1 VPRNEALIQRT
12 IRALLWIAA
21 FSFALGIF
29 LSLTLLL
36 RDLPPTPPVA
46 VGRVTAER
54 ASKLH
59 DYAAALLFFIIIAP
73 ATIALYRLGGKQ
85 LEAFRR
91 ACGDR
96 RLQDV
101 VSVLFV
107 APFFLAPF
115 LYLTTF
121 KWGWPVLIP
130 LLASQIGPRVV
141 ILYQR
146 TLWLRRLLRR
156 DMLPFHTLIAVEALA
171 WVLFRY
177 IAVGKRI
184 AHIPTLFLEVVFIA
198 FFIALFWCAFL
209 LIARVATFTIGA
221 DTEIALQRLSIAA
234 LPLVAL
240 PPMALAFVRG
250 EMAISVVMLLVLAAI
265 FIALHGEAAVDS
277 RSLRAATAYA
287 IIPMLLYCVSY
298 ASTAALTQWIDLFHR
313 GESLGPASDY
323 LRGKVPYRDVFV
335 LHGLLSDGLLDA
347 WLMRLF
353 GRSVDV
359 VLARPAVLGSF
370 AAPALWYLGMAIFDS
385 IPLSALVVMLGAVT
399 TVDNERILFEIV
411 VLALLIAAIRRGSKA
426 LFVLS
431 GIVAGIALFFSF
443 DIGLYAIGGAIL
455 TLLVLRRWGPI
466 GAFAVGVLAGA
477 APFLIY
483 LTALGGLAGF
493 FTTSFVVVPKIID
506 AVWSLPFPDLT
517 STFRQDLNLHTISDF
532 FLYEKFRFVLNPL
545 VIGVALVVL
554 VQRAILRKGDRL
566 DVALVALTAFALLTQ
581 RSALGRADFAHQYF
595 SAFLI
600 GPVIVILLV
609 FLWRAA
615 GPMATMA
622 LLPLF
627 FVALWVPDIA
637 NARVDDT
644 IHYLGRVSGIGFID
658 PSAAE
663 IRHRIDQV
671 RYFVTDLSRR
681 GAPIFDFSNQPA
693 FYFFCDRPNPTR
705 FYQVPILSPPEF
717 QREVIVAL
725 ERAKPPIVI
734 RRSPQQFDAFDG
746 IDNAV
751 RAQAVASYINDYY
764 SYAASTW
771 GVEVWT
777 RRGRVPALNLDGYMR
792 QIRLPSL
799 QELGVLGQRARLVFP
814 SVGSLPGANDTYWR
828 SDLMLHN
835 PFGARMSLALRYAAG
850 DFHSDRYV
858 VLGRG
863 QSIRWEDVTRSL
875 FNAPEGRGALWI
887 EYRGDAPPVA
897 RVKTYDA
904 AHNARPSVIAPLS
917 VRDTAKELIILA
929 IPSGTERRVNLGL
942 VNIGEVPATFRI
954 SFRNRMGQ
962 RVGRTIERVLSEDE
976 LYILSDAERALG
988 VPLDETMTV
997 RMTISGGIA
1006 VGYAS
1011 IVEPNGDSQFLA
1023 AVPSQEP

>member
-1 VPRNEALIQRT
+1 MWV
-12 IRALLWIAA
+12 AA
-21 FSFALGIF
+21 FSFAVGVF

-46 VGRVTAER
+46 VGRVTVER

-73 ATIALYRLGGKQ
+73 ATIALDRLGTKQ
-85 LEAFRR
+85 LDAFRR
-91 ACGDR
+91 LCRDR
-96 RLQDV
+96 RSQDL
-101 VSVLFV
+101 VSLLFV

-141 ILYQR
+141 ILHQR

-156 DMLPFHTLIAVEALA
+156 EMWPYHTLVIVEALA

-177 IAVGKRI
+177 VAVGKRI
-184 AHIPTLFLEVVFIA
+184 AHIPTLFLEGVFIA
-198 FFIALFWCAFL
+198 FFVALFWCAFL
-209 LIARVATFTIGA
+209 LIARMAMFTIGA
-221 DTEIALQRLSIAA
+221 DMEVALQRLSIAA

-250 EMAISVVMLLVLAAI
+250 EFAISMVMVLVLAAI
-265 FIALHGEAAVDS
+265 FIALRGRAAIDP
-277 RSLRAATAYA
+277 RAVRIATAYA

-347 WLMRLF
+347 WLMQSF

-411 VLALLIAAIRRGSKA
+411 VLALLIAAIRRGSRT

-431 GIVAGIALFFSF
+431 GVAAGVALFFSF
-443 DIGLYAIGGAIL
+443 DIGLYAIGGAVL
-455 TLLVLRRWGPI
+455 TLLVLRRWVPI
-466 GAFAVGVLAGA
+466 GVFILGVVFGT

-483 LTALGGLAGF
+483 LAMRGAWNAF
-493 FTTSFVVVPKIID
+493 FAISFMVVPRMID

-517 STFRQDLNLHTISDF
+517 TTFRKELNLHTISDF

-554 VQRAILRKGDRL
+554 VQRAIQRKTDRL
-566 DVALVALTAFALLTQ
+566 DMALVALTAFALLTQ
-581 RSALGRADFAHQYF
+581 RSALGRADFQHQYF

-600 GPVIVILLV
+600 GPMILILLV

-615 GPMATMA
+615 GPIATVA

-627 FVALWVPDIA
+627 FVVLWVPDIA
-637 NARVDDT
+637 NSRLDDAT
-644 IHYLGRVSGIGFID
+644 HYLGRVSGIGFLD

-681 GAPIFDFSNQPA
+681 GTPIFDFSNQPA
-693 FYFFCDRPNPTR
+693 LYFFCDRPNPTR
-705 FYQVPILSPPEF
+705 FYQVPILSPPQF
-717 QREVIVAL
+717 QREVILSL
-725 ERAKPPIVI
+725 ERAKPAIVI
-734 RRSPQQFDAFDG
+734 RRSPQQFDVFDG
-746 IDNAV
+746 IDNSV
-751 RAQAVASYINDYY
+751 RAQAVASYINDRY

-777 RRGRVPALNLDGYMR
+777 RKSGTLRFNLDGYMR

-799 QELGVLGQRARLVFP
+799 EELGVLGERARLVFP
-814 SVGSLPGANDTYWR
+814 SVGSVPGANDTYWK

-835 PFGARMSLALRYAAG
+835 PFSERMSLALRYVAG
-850 DFHSDRYV
+850 DFHADRTV

-863 QSIRWEDVTRSL
+863 QSIRWEDVTRAL
-875 FNAPEGRGALWI
+875 FNGPEGRGALWI
-887 EYRGDAPPVA
+887 EYRGDVPPVA

-904 AHNARPSVIAPLS
+904 AHNARASVIAPMS
-917 VRDTAKELIILA
+917 IRDTAKELIIAA

-954 SFRNRMGQ
+954 IVRNRMGQ
-962 RVGRTIERVLSEDE
+962 RVGRIIERVLSEDE
-976 LYILSDAERALG
+976 LYVLSDAERLLG

-997 RMTISGGIA
+997 RMTIAGGIA